1 MRKKHYTERTVLNTK
16 RTPLIT
22 KCNQRLKGEHC
33 PFTELPDGTYAHNTH
48 DSTHSNESSRYTLPE
63 ENVPF
68 LSPLVWTLPFHKLP
82 WTGQAGTRGEIHQ
95 MQTSWLSPSTE
106 KEMMK
111 EISDFIYFPSYSF
124 CQDCCLGQETICCGP
139 GDPGDFFFIYTS
151 QLMGLAS
158 VHHHFKS
165 QPLCSSVYI

>member
-48 DSTHSNESSRYTLPE
+48 DSTHSNKSSRYTLPE

-111 EISDFIYFPSYSF
+111 NIRLYLFAFLYLLSRLL
-124 CQDCCLGQETICCGP
+124 LGSGNNLLWP
-139 GDPGDFFFIYTS
+139 WRRRWFFFFH
-151 QLMGLAS
+151 L
-158 VHHHFKS
+158 HFS
-165 QPLCSSVYI
+165 ANGTC